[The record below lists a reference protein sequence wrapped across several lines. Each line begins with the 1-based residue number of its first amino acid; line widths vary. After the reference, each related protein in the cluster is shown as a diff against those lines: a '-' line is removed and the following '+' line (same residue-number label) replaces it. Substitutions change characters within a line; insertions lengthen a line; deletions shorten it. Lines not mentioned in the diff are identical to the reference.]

1 MARKVYTSEFR
12 DDASRLVTEE
22 GYSPA
27 KAGKELGVA
36 VMTLRSWLS
45 ARGWRGPQQSITPEA
60 SDDPKVLKAHIRDL
74 AKKLARAEME
84 KDILKKA
91 TVYFANQK

>member
-1 MARKVYTSEFR
+1 MQQ
-12 DDASRLVTEE
+12 

-27 KAGKELGVA
+27 KAAKELGVA
-36 VMTLRSWLS
+36 LMTLRAWLR
-45 ARGWRGPQQSITPEA
+45 ARGWRGPQQLAAPDQ

-74 AKKLARAEME
+74 AKRLAQAEME

-91 TVYFANQK
+91 TAFFSNLK